1 MAEANLFTIP
11 VDSFRDRTDT
21 PDPKEP
27 PVDPNISNPAPENH
41 THDHTSENA
50 SENASGD
57 PVMQFIV
64 HNFEEINVM
73 YLSFL
78 SKRKEVNPTSIIK
91 NDDHPILEPWQSD
104 SGGQPEEVIQ
114 QIPKDATLADRIRD
128 YDMPNGLKGPT
139 NVKTYDGTF
148 DPDDHLTIFMGA
160 MDVHKLPEPAWCRFF
175 HINLCGAARF

>member
-64 HNFEEINVM
+64 HNFEEIN
-73 YLSFL
+73 
-78 SKRKEVNPTSIIK
+78 
-91 NDDHPILEPWQSD
+91 SD